1 MHIPVLLQETI
12 DGLGVKER
20 DIVFDGTFGGG
31 GHSFEIS
38 KKLGKDGTLVV
49 VDQDQD
55 ALDKGRDKLSSCAG
69 KVYVQKGNFRNIIS
83 MLKENKLEYV
93 DKIVL
98 DLGLSSTQ
106 LEESGRGFS
115 FQKDEPLLMT
125 LYDNPKEGDLT
136 AEEIV
141 NTWDEENLSDIIY
154 GYGEERSAR
163 AIARGIVRAREVEP
177 IKTSK
182 QLADIIA
189 GSLPFFR
196 VGKGIH
202 PATKTF
208 QALRITVNDE
218 LGALKQALT
227 DGTKVLGSG
236 GRIAI
241 ISFHSLEDR
250 IVKMFFRE
258 EAKNGALKIITKRP
272 IAPSEA
278 EQKENR
284 RSRSAKLR
292 IAEKI

>member
-12 DGLGVKER
+12 DGLQIKED

-31 GHSFEIS
+31 GHSLEIA
-38 KKLGKDGTLVV
+38 KKLGEKGILIAI
-49 VDQDQD
+49 DQDKD
-55 ALDKGRDKLSSCAG
+55 ALDKWKDKLSKHVG
-69 KVYVQKGNFRNIIS
+69 KIYIQQENFRNITSI
-83 MLKENKLEYV
+83 LKKNNIDYV

-98 DLGLSSTQ
+98 DIGLSSTQ

-125 LYDNPKEGDLT
+125 LRDNPKEEDLT

-141 NTWDEENLSDIIY
+141 NTWDEENLADIIY
-154 GYGEERSAR
+154 GYGGERSAR
-163 AIARGIVRAREVEP
+163 RIAKAIVKARKEAP

-182 QLADIIA
+182 QLANIIT
-189 GSLPFFR
+189 GSLPSFR
-196 VGKGIH
+196 KGKGIH

-218 LGALKQALT
+218 LGALKEALES
-227 DGTKVLGSG
+227 GTKVLKSG

-250 IVKMFFRE
+250 IVKIFFKE
-258 EAKNGALKIITKRP
+258 QAGEDILKIITKRP
-272 IAPSEA
+272 ISPSEK
-278 EQKENR
+278 EQKENK

-292 IAEKI
+292 IAEKK

>member
-1 MHIPVLLQETI
+1 MHIPVLLQEII
-12 DGLGVKER
+12 DGLEIKEN

-38 KKLGKDGTLVV
+38 KRLGKEGILIV
-49 VDQDQD
+49 VDQDKD
-55 ALDKGRDKLSSCAG
+55 ALDKGKEKLSKCTG
-69 KVYVQKGNFRNIIS
+69 KVYIQQENFRNILSI
-83 MLKENKLEYV
+83 LKKNNIDYV

-115 FQKDEPLLMT
+115 FKKDEPLLMT
-125 LYDNPKEGDLT
+125 LRDNPKEGDLT

-141 NTWDEENLSDIIY
+141 NTWEEENLADIIY
-154 GYGEERSAR
+154 GYGGERFARRIAKAIIEARKEE
-163 AIARGIVRAREVEP
+163 
-177 IKTSK
+177 TSK
-182 QLADIIA
+182 QLADIITD
-189 GSLPFFR
+189 SLPSFR
-196 VGKGIH
+196 KGKGIH

-218 LGALKQALT
+218 LGALKEAIES
-227 DGTKVLGSG
+227 GIKVLRSG

-250 IVKMFFRE
+250 IVKIFFKE
-258 EAKNGALKIITKRP
+258 EAKKGELKIITKRP
-272 IAPSEA
+272 ISPSEK
-278 EQKENR
+278 EQKENK

-292 IAEKI
+292 IAEKK